1 MKQTYI
7 VLLLACLAVTATG
20 ARAEQEKQ
28 TAKLESVTI
37 FTSGAQVKRTKTV
50 ALKAGEQTVTFTGF
64 SPYMDTKSLQV
75 RANGRLTVLGVSHR
89 RVIADSLA
97 QARKLSQD
105 EQAVASV
112 ERKIQQVQDAQ
123 QVLDAQ
129 AEQVKSNSSE

>member
-1 MKQTYI
+1 MKQTYTL
-7 VLLLACLAVTATG
+7 LLLACLALTATG

-37 FTSGAQVKRTKTV
+37 FTNGAQVKRTKTV

-89 RVIADSLA
+89 RTVADSLA
-97 QARKLSQD
+97 QARQLT
-105 EQAVASV
+105 QAEVSRNA
-112 ERKIQQVQDAQ
+112 R
-123 QVLDAQ
+123 LDAVRYFGVP
-129 AEQVKSNSSE
+129 EPGMMLIVR